1 MRDEAARTVSRET
14 TGLPWR
20 ELYEAHAT
28 ELVGYLWRL
37 TGDPEVATDLM
48 QDTFIAGMRDE
59 SALRDGAKVRAWLFR
74 IATRLAIKRLRRS
87 RLIAFVPFAGTE
99 RSAVGTLD
107 VEALA
112 VRDAIRSI
120 SADQA
125 VALVLHYAHGFTRA
139 EIADLVG
146 RSEETVKSRIARGR
160 RAFLSVYDRQGGT
173 P

>member
-1 MRDEAARTVSRET
+1 VSRET

-37 TGDPEVATDLM
+37 TGDAEVATDLM

-59 SALRDGAKVRAWLFR
+59 SALRDPAKVRAWLFR

-87 RLIAFVPFAGTE
+87 RLIAFAPFAGTE
-99 RSAVGTLD
+99 RSAVGTPD

-139 EIADLVG
+139 EIAELVG

-160 RAFLSVYDRQGGT
+160 RAFLAAYDRQGGT